1 LPKPTKKQDVRPY
14 WLINYRHNNTNY
26 WDTIGEDQMEG
37 YLDQLLKKG
46 VNPATIFISMLF
58 QHNWLFPSRHNGLRM
73 INPTTFYEELEGIG
87 NKATYT
93 PVDVPAKKEKKVK
106 SYYGFISPDGRHFHC
121 EYGDHSA
128 LAREIV
134 GHLEE
139 IKDAQKYLEKQNW
152 VVIYNDPIKHKT
164 SMYLPYNQKVTD
176 AQLKTIEKLPITID
190 NLSEY
195 L

>member
-1 LPKPTKKQDVRPY
+1 MPKPTKKQDVRPY
-14 WLINYRHNNTNY
+14 WLINYRHNDTNY
-26 WDTIGEDQMEG
+26 WDVIGENQMEG
-37 YLDQLLKKG
+37 YLEQLLSKG
-46 VNPATIFISMLF
+46 VNPTTMFISMLH
-58 QHNWLFPSRHNGLRM
+58 QHNWLFSSRHNGLRY
-73 INPTTFYEELEGIG
+73 INPSTFYEELEGIG

-93 PVDVPAKKEKKVK
+93 PVDVPVKKEKEVK
-106 SYYGFISPDGRHFHC
+106 SYYGFISPDGRYFRC

-164 SMYLPYNQKVTD
+164 SMYLPYKQKLTD
-176 AQLKTIEKLPITID
+176 AQLKTIENLPVAID
-190 NLSEY
+190 NLKEF

>member
-1 LPKPTKKQDVRPY
+1 MPKPTKKQDVRPY

-26 WDTIGEDQMEG
+26 WDVIGENQMEG
-37 YLDQLLKKG
+37 YLEQLLSKG
-46 VNPATIFISMLF
+46 VNPTTMFISMLH
-58 QHNWLFPSRHNGLRM
+58 QHNWLFSSRHNGLRY
-73 INPTTFYEELEGIG
+73 INPSTFYEELEGV
-87 NKATYT
+87 NKKTTYT
-93 PVDVPAKKEKKVK
+93 PVDVPTKKKIE

-139 IKDAQKYLEKQNW
+139 IKDAQKYLEEQNW

-164 SMYLPYNQKVTD
+164 SMYLPYKQKVTD
-176 AQLKTIEKLPITID
+176 AQLKTIENLPVTID
-190 NLSEY
+190 NLKEF